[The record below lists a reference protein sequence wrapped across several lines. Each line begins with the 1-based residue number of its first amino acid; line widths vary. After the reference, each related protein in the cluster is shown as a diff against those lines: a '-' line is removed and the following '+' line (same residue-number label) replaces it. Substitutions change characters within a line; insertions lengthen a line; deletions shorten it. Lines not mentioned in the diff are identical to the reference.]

1 MSFKEIVMVAKQK
14 YDELMKHNHASN
26 KDVQFA
32 STQTE
37 SDIDTKKD
45 EKEVISPS
53 PPSNRRSAAMFVQQR
68 AEDGIP
74 GKLFT
79 NYEQQKNKQKRLKT
93 KHKWIKY

>member
-26 KDVQFA
+26 KDVRFA

-45 EKEVISPS
+45 EKES

-74 GKLFT
+74 GKRFT